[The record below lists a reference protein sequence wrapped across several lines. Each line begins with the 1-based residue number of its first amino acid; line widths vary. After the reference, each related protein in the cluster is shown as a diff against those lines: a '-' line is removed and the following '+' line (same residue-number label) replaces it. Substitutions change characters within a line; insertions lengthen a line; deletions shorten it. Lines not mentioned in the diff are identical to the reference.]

1 MASRVP
7 RLLLAPLGLLVF
19 LGACSPGSGGSAP
32 AARTP
37 AAASAPPPAAA
48 PAATTAPAAKPAALT
63 RVRMGSQLVA
73 GDIAIFVAQELNYF
87 AQEGIDFEIV
97 SFSNASEMIPA
108 LATDQI
114 EVGSMPANPAGWNAV
129 ARGIPIK

>member
-1 MASRVP
+1 MASRVS
-7 RLLLAPLGLLVF
+7 RLLLAPLGLLVL
-19 LGACSPGSGGSAP
+19 LGPCSP
-32 AARTP
+32 
-37 AAASAPPPAAA
+37 ASAGPAAA

-87 AQEGIDFEIV
+87 AQEGIDFELV

-114 EVGSMPANPAGWNAV
+114 EVGSMPANPAGW
-129 ARGIPIK
+129 